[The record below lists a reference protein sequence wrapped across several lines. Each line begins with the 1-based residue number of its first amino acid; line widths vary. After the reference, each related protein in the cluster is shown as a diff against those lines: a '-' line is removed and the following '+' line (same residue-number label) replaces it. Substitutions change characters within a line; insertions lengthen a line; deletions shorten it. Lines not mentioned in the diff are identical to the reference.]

1 MNAKSFQEMLAEEL
15 KKPARKRHK
24 DEEHRLQVSCVTW
37 FRYAYP
43 QLAHALFAV
52 PNGGW
57 RNEAT
62 GAKLKAEGVTAGVAD
77 LILLH
82 PSGFGHYALLI
93 EMKTEEGRQSMAQK
107 RWEEAIEKSGDG
119 KYRYKVIRTEQE
131 FRMEIEWYLNLG
143 KYGRVDTDK

>member
-1 MNAKSFQEMLAEEL
+1 MNRKSLQELLAEEL
-15 KKPARKRHK
+15 KRPARKRHK

-43 QLAHALFAV
+43 HLAHALFAV

-107 RWEEAIEKSGDG
+107 RWQANIEESGEG
-119 KYRYKVIRTEQE
+119 IYKYKVVRTLEE
-131 FRMEIEWYLNLG
+131 FQNLIEWYLNLG
-143 KYGRVDTDK
+143 KYGRQ

>member
-1 MNAKSFQEMLAEEL
+1 MLAEEL
-15 KKPARKRHK
+15 KKPPRKRHK

-43 QLAHALFAV
+43 HLAHALFAV

-107 RWEEAIEKSGDG
+107 RWQANIEESGEG
-119 KYRYKVIRTEQE
+119 IYKYKVVRTLEE
-131 FRMEIEWYLNLG
+131 FQNLIEWYLNLG
-143 KYGRVDTDK
+143 KYGRQ